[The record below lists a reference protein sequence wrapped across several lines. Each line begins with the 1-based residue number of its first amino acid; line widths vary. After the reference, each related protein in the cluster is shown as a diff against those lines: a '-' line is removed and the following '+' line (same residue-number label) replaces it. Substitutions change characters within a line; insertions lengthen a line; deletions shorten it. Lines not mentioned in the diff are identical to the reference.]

1 MITIEKALDKI
12 PFYKAEYFKW
22 KFNINFTADRS
33 TITEE
38 EFLKRVNRTNIKVF
52 ERWER
57 TEEYRALVDI
67 YLHSRSAND
76 LLEVYEVVIAKAK
89 EGDTKSIEQML
100 KLQKEIKDNA
110 EYADKNIN
118 KIIQNSKQKK
128 SNRKYDNEEDDDGLI
143 I

>member
-76 LLEVYEVVIAKAK
+76 LLDVYEVVIAKAK

-110 EYADKNIN
+110 KYADKNIN

>member
-76 LLEVYEVVIAKAK
+76 LLDVYEVVIAKAK

-110 EYADKNIN
+110 KYADKNIN

-128 SNRKYDNEEDDDGLI
+128 SNRKYDEEDDDGLI

>member
-22 KFNINFTADRS
+22 KFNINFTTDRS

-76 LLEVYEVVIAKAK
+76 LLDVYEVVIAKAK

-110 EYADKNIN
+110 KYADKNIN

-128 SNRKYDNEEDDDGLI
+128 SNRKYDEEDDDGLI

>member
-89 EGDTKSIEQML
+89 DGDSKSIEQML

-128 SNRKYDNEEDDDGLI
+128 SNRKYDEEDDDGLI